1 MIKLQIILFFGILLP
16 FTIVAQSEKISNRK
30 VKDVIDKM
38 ELYAVDI
45 IEVKTLKKWK
55 ALELSRDM
63 KSKMNYNVVRVKYK
77 SRNTYKTVLIDM
89 HLVPIQYNIDKPI
102 VNSKKKKD
110 YVSAPDTGKSLANNN

>member
-110 YVSAPDTGKSLANNN
+110 YVS